1 MQQGKPATVTLLSG
15 DAPSCY
21 RRTLLSMRAITCG
34 LLVLAFMSHSAAA
47 QSRRGVEIIE
57 QALAS
62 KPDVAAGARLY
73 EEHCAS
79 CHGERALGDAKTGTP
94 ALAGQIP
101 LYVIKQLVDMA
112 ERERN
117 VPEMHRIVSRKELSQ
132 PQSIA
137 DIAAHVGRMSP
148 NSAPQVGDGGQLALG
163 KRYYQGLCA
172 FCHGEQG
179 EGNEQHATPALRGQ
193 HYSYLLAQM
202 RELANMHRYSVDVAI
217 VEALDG
223 LSFAQM
229 QAVADYSARL
239 PEGRR

>member
-1 MQQGKPATVTLLSG
+1 MPVQSG
-15 DAPSCY
+15 
-21 RRTLLSMRAITCG
+21 RVI
-34 LLVLAFMSHSAAA
+34 SHSVAA
-47 QSRRGVEIIE
+47 QSPRGVEIIE

-62 KPDVAAGARLY
+62 KPDVAAGAALFK
-73 EEHCAS
+73 EHCAG
-79 CHGERALGDAKTGTP
+79 CHGERALGDAKAVTP

-112 ERERN
+112 ERERE
-117 VPEMHRIVSRKELSQ
+117 VPEMHRVVSRKELAR
-132 PQSIA
+132 PQGIA
-137 DIAAHVGRMSP
+137 DVAAYVGQLPP
-148 NSAPQVGDGGQLALG
+148 NSAPEVGDGTELALG

-179 EGNEQHATPALRGQ
+179 QGNEQHATPAVRGQ

-239 PEGRR
+239 PEANP

>member
-1 MQQGKPATVTLLSG
+1 MILT
-15 DAPSCY
+15 
-21 RRTLLSMRAITCG
+21 I
-34 LLVLAFMSHSAAA
+34 HSAAA

-57 QALAS
+57 QSLAA
-62 KPDVAAGARLY
+62 KANIAAGERLF
-73 EEHCAS
+73 EEHCSA
-79 CHGERALGDAKTGTP
+79 CHGERALGDPKAGAP

-112 ERERN
+112 ERERD
-117 VPEMHRIVSRKELSQ
+117 VPEMHRVVSRKELSR
-132 PQSIA
+132 PQGIA
-137 DIAAHVGRMSP
+137 DVAAYIGRLPP
-148 NSAPQVGDGGQLALG
+148 NSSPEVGDGTELALG

-179 EGNEQHATPALRGQ
+179 AGDEQHATPALRGQ

-229 QAVADYSARL
+229 QAVADYTARL
-239 PEGRR
+239 PETQ

>member
-1 MQQGKPATVTLLSG
+1 
-15 DAPSCY
+15 
-21 RRTLLSMRAITCG
+21 MRAIACAVA
-34 LLVLAFMSHSAAA
+34 LIFISHSAAA
-47 QSRRGVEIIE
+47 QNHRAVEIIE
-57 QALAS
+57 QALAR
-62 KPDVAAGARLY
+62 KPDVAAGANLFK
-73 EEHCAS
+73 EHCS
-79 CHGERALGDAKTGTP
+79 TCHGERALGDASAVTP

-112 ERERN
+112 ERERE
-117 VPEMHRIVSRKELSQ
+117 VPEMHRVVSRKELAQ
-132 PQSIA
+132 PQGIA
-137 DIAAHVGRMSP
+137 DVAAYVGQLSP
-148 NSAPQVGDGGQLALG
+148 NAAPEVGDGVQLAMG

-179 EGNEQHATPALRGQ
+179 QGNEQHATPALRGQ

-239 PEGRR
+239 PEASP

>member
-1 MQQGKPATVTLLSG
+1 M
-15 DAPSCY
+15 
-21 RRTLLSMRAITCG
+21 RTITYG
-34 LLVLAFMSHSAAA
+34 VLVLICMEHSAAA
-47 QSRRGVEIIE
+47 QSHRGVEIIE
-57 QALAS
+57 QALAAKS
-62 KPDVAAGARLY
+62 DVAAGGRLY
-73 EEHCAS
+73 KEHCAS
-79 CHGERALGDAKTGTP
+79 CHGERALGDAKSVTP
-94 ALAGQIP
+94 SLAGQIP

-112 ERERN
+112 ERERD
-117 VPEMHRIVSRKELSQ
+117 VPEMHRVVSRKELAQ
-132 PQSIA
+132 PQGLA
-137 DIAAHVGRMSP
+137 DIAAYVGQMSP
-148 NSAPQVGDGGQLALG
+148 NSAPEVGDGAQLALG

-229 QAVADYSARL
+229 QAVADYTARL
-239 PEGRR
+239 PEASR